1 MLTFAS
7 DRTLLSG
14 GRWHKK
20 RFPSDRNCMDRS
32 KKNSA
37 CFELCSCRLESIVVA
52 VIQKLYLGVSS
63 ETAPT
68 TAPKKRYSAVE
79 TASGQQPLIRLEC
92 CHNHAFVAT
101 FGPNLHLL

>member
-1 MLTFAS
+1 MLTVAS

-32 KKNSA
+32 EKNSA

-63 ETAPT
+63 ETLSCPLLCCYSTHLTTERTADAAVITASGRYRSNFPT
-68 TAPKKRYSAVE
+68 TAM
-79 TASGQQPLIRLEC
+79 
-92 CHNHAFVAT
+92 
-101 FGPNLHLL
+101 

>member
-1 MLTFAS
+1 MLAFAS

-63 ETAPT
+63 ETLSCPLLCCYSTHLTTERTADAAVITASGRYRSNFPT
-68 TAPKKRYSAVE
+68 TAM
-79 TASGQQPLIRLEC
+79 
-92 CHNHAFVAT
+92 
-101 FGPNLHLL
+101 